1 MVKVEVLMDEKTLI
15 AKHML
20 NYRLKKLS
28 WALFFI
34 ILGGSFILESAG
46 TINNTQKWIII
57 FAGIGSVLLLLNAL
71 RIFWHIEISSFST
84 GLGIMGLLL
93 GIARYY
99 SLDVS
104 IWPALALVIGIYI
117 LLGLIKNK

>member
-1 MVKVEVLMDEKTLI
+1 MVKVEVVMDEKTLI
-15 AKHML
+15 ARHML

-46 TINNTQKWIII
+46 TIDNNQKWIII
-57 FAGIGSVLLLLNAL
+57 LAGSGSVLILLNAL
-71 RIFWHIEISSFST
+71 RIFWHIEISNFSV
-84 GLGIMGLLL
+84 GLGITGLLL

-99 SLDVS
+99 SLDVP
-104 IWPALALVIGIYI
+104 IWPAMAMIIGIYI
-117 LLGLIKNK
+117 LLGLTKK

>member
-1 MVKVEVLMDEKTLI
+1 MVKVEVVMDEKTLI

-20 NYRLKKLS
+20 NYRLMKLS

-46 TINNTQKWIII
+46 TIDNTQKWIII
-57 FAGIGSVLLLLNAL
+57 FVGSGSVLLLLNVL
-71 RIFWHIEISSFST
+71 RIFWHIEIGRFST
-84 GLGIMGLLL
+84 GLGVMGLLL

-104 IWPALALVIGIYI
+104 IWPALALIIGIYM
-117 LLGLIKNK
+117 LLGLFKK